1 MDDHEQ
7 EKSTSGFVFKVLNG
21 SLHGIEFSLGFED
34 YFICVGDAQSQQK
47 NLAFAE
53 RTLYFPSNES
63 KNNFVVN
70 LSNLISDDHFE
81 VTVCYA
87 THSDIRNLPFNRIC
101 EVEGVYFSIKR
112 EGEAWCEE
120 VQKGILPAPE
130 DGNSGGLNRS
140 GALVNTG
147 SISATSKKLA
157 VCAFTFVLISVIGA
171 MVGWNY
177 YYVVPAVSTATANQF
192 QQLVGDRAGYSVHL
206 GSDNINYLFSSSL
219 QQADWARQAV
229 ARKSLTAKWRVV
241 TPQTE
246 EMRLASVLERH
257 NVAFF
262 AIRFIDPSNPTLLLS
277 RTRNATDQASLK
289 NVIQIMLS
297 QMPYARNVNIVL
309 YDDDEVLNKAQQGL
323 KALGFEYQTIKS
335 ESGVTLSS
343 WMPSVD
349 VHLSEFGRFVSNFYQ
364 TWGQRY
370 VHFSADIH
378 DDLLKDKSYK
388 CMRPAAPPFQSADLL
403 LNA

>member
-1 MDDHEQ
+1 MDDKKQ
-7 EKSTSGFVFKVLNG
+7 EDLGFVFKVLNG
-21 SLHGIEFSLGFED
+21 SLNGIEFSLGSED

-47 NLAFAE
+47 NLLFAE

-70 LSNLISDDHFE
+70 LARLVDDRHFE
-81 VTVCYA
+81 VTVCFA
-87 THSDIRNLPFNRIC
+87 TYPDVRSLPFNKIC
-101 EVEGVYFSIKR
+101 EVEGVYFAVKR

-120 VQKGILPAPE
+120 VQKGGVLPPAIS
-130 DGNSGGLNRS
+130 NSEEMNKAGTHI
-140 GALVNTG
+140 NTG
-147 SISATSKKLA
+147 SKLVTSNLAFYAFALIFLLGIGVIAGWSYFYLKPTIS
-157 VCAFTFVLISVIGA
+157 SVA
-171 MVGWNY
+171 
-177 YYVVPAVSTATANQF
+177 ANQF
-192 QQLVGDRAGYSVHL
+192 QQLVGDRTGYSVHS

-219 QQADWARQAV
+219 QQADWAHQAV
-229 ARKSLTAKWRVV
+229 SRKNLTAKWKVV

-246 EMRLASVLERH
+246 EMRLASILDRH
-257 NVAFF
+257 NIAFF
-262 AIRFIDPSNPTLLLS
+262 AIRFIDPGSPTLLLS
-277 RTRNATDQASLK
+277 STRNATDEASIK
-289 NVIQIMLS
+289 NITQIMLS
-297 QMPYARNVNIVL
+297 AMPYAHNVNVVL
-309 YDDDEVLNKAQQGL
+309 YDDNEVLNKAQQGL

-349 VHLSEFGRFVSNFYQ
+349 VPLSEFGRFVSHFYQ

-388 CMRPAAPPFQSADLL
+388 YGDDGFITMNKSHWLFNKKQE
-403 LNA
+403 